1 MRENEPGT
9 RPDPRAGVPGT
20 IVFERM
26 AAALGRSGRRHRV
39 AALLLA
45 AAGAALLAWGQ
56 AGGGLAPLAAGA
68 VALAVALLP
77 WLAAREL
84 AERSEGL
91 AVLGEEWAEPG
102 PREIVA
108 RRRAGLIDLVERLY
122 APERSR

>member
-1 MRENEPGT
+1 MRENEPAT

-20 IVFERM
+20 IVFDRM
-26 AAALGRSGRRHRV
+26 AATLERSGRLHRIW
-39 AALLLA
+39 ALLLA
-45 AAGAALLAWGQ
+45 AAGAALLGWGL
-56 AGGGLAPLAAGA
+56 AGGGPAPLAAGA

-91 AVLGEEWAEPG
+91 LVLGEEWAEPG
-102 PREIVA
+102 PRDIVA

-122 APERSR
+122 ALERRR